1 MVRYG
6 IEKTSFVGPRIW
18 NSISSKV
25 KEPSSLEKSNAKNI
39 ENRKISLTN
48 FVKPMFSIKVTYKA

>member
-25 KEPSSLEKSNAKNI
+25 KEPSSLEKSKAKNI

-48 FVKPMFSIKVTYKA
+48 FVKPMFSI

>member
-25 KEPSSLEKSNAKNI
+25 KEPSSLGKSNAKNI
-39 ENRKISLTN
+39 EHQKTSLTN
-48 FVKPMFSIKVTYKA
+48 FVKPMFSV

>member
-39 ENRKISLTN
+39 ENRKTSLTN
-48 FVKPMFSIKVTYKA
+48 FVKPMFSV